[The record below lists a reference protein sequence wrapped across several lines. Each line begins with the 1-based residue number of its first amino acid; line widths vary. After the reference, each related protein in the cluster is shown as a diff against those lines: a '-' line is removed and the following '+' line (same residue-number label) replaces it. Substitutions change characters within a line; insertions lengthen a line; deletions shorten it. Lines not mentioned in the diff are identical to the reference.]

1 MKPSTAPIHI
11 IGAGISGLVAAR
23 TLEDRGYAPIILE
36 SAATPGGRVQTDTEG
51 GVLFDRGF
59 QVLLTAYPQARK
71 HLDYDKLN
79 LHRFRPGALIFS
91 RGNPERIGDPLRDLS
106 SLMPTLTAKVGSL
119 ADKWKIFRLSGSLK
133 KKSVEEIFSTPEQT
147 TLEYLKAYGFS
158 DQLIRT
164 FFKPFFGGIF
174 LEEKLQTSSRM
185 FEFTFKMFSEGYA
198 ALPAAGIGA
207 ISRQLADR
215 LQKTSLNYG
224 QRVQQIKSGSV
235 ILNGGE
241 ERASRATL
249 ITVPF
254 DSETGMLQGTEVS
267 WERCD
272 NLYFSV
278 AKPTFDKGIIALV
291 SDPDALVNN
300 LYYPFGQQVEGFPVL
315 SVTVVKNHN
324 LTQAELIQ
332 KVSEELERLC
342 GIQTKTFLKHYSIDK
357 ALPRRTD
364 LKMELE
370 RPESK
375 NFENLF
381 VAGDYLLNGSLNA
394 AMASGEAAAHALANA
409 VERA

>member
-1 MKPSTAPIHI
+1 MKPSAAPIHI

-23 TLEDRGYAPIILE
+23 ILEERGYAPVILE
-36 SAATPGGRVQTDTEG
+36 SAATPGGRVQTDSEG

-71 HLDYDKLN
+71 HLDFDKLN

-91 RGNPERIGDPLRDLS
+91 NGSPERIGDPLRDLS

-164 FFKPFFGGIF
+164 FFKPFFAGIF
-174 LEEKLQTSSRM
+174 LEEALRTSSRM

-207 ISRQLADR
+207 ISSQLADR
-215 LQKTSLNYG
+215 LQKSSLTYG
-224 QRVQQIKSGSV
+224 QKVRQVKSGAVVLS
-235 ILNGGE
+235 GGE
-241 ERASRATL
+241 ERPSRATL

-254 DSETGMLQGTEVS
+254 DPVSGMLKESEVS

-278 AKPTFDKGIIALV
+278 AKRTFEEGIIALV
-291 SDPDALVNN
+291 ADADALINN
-300 LYYPFGQQVEGFPVL
+300 LHYPFGQQVEGHPVL
-315 SVTVVKNHN
+315 SVTVVKKHTLNR
-324 LTQAELIQ
+324 AELIQ
-332 KVSEELERLC
+332 KVREDLESLC
-342 GIQTKTFLKHYSIDK
+342 RIQTKTFLKHYSIDK
-357 ALPRRTD
+357 ALPKRTD

-370 RPESK
+370 SPESE
-375 NFENLF
+375 NFENVF

-409 VERA
+409 LEQA

>member
-1 MKPSTAPIHI
+1 MEPSAAPIYI
-11 IGAGISGLVAAR
+11 IGAGISGLVAAK
-23 TLEDRGYAPIILE
+23 TLEERGYAPVILE
-36 SAATPGGRVQTDTEG
+36 SAATPGGRVQTDAEG

-71 HLDYDKLN
+71 HLNFDKLN

-91 RGNPERIGDPLRDLS
+91 NGSLERIGDPLRDLS

-119 ADKWKIFRLSGSLK
+119 ADKWKIFRLSGNLK

-164 FFKPFFGGIF
+164 FFTPFFAGIF
-174 LEEKLQTSSRM
+174 LEEALRTSSRM

-207 ISRQLADR
+207 ISSQLADR
-215 LQKTSLNYG
+215 LQKSSLTYG
-224 QRVQQIKSGSV
+224 QKVRQVKSGAVVLS
-235 ILNGGE
+235 GGE
-241 ERASRATL
+241 ERPSRATL

-254 DSETGMLQGTEVS
+254 DPVSGMLKESEVL

-278 AKPTFDKGIIALV
+278 AKPTFEEGVIALLA
-291 SDPDALVNN
+291 DPGALVNN
-300 LYYPFGQQVEGFPVL
+300 LYYPFGQQADGHPVL
-315 SVTVVKNHN
+315 SVTVVKKHS
-324 LTQAELIQ
+324 LEQRELIQ
-332 KVSEELERLC
+332 KVREDLESLC
-342 GIQTKTFLKHYSIDK
+342 RIQTKTFLKHYSIDK
-357 ALPRRTD
+357 ALPKRTD

-370 RPESK
+370 SPKSE
-375 NFENLF
+375 NFENVF

-394 AMASGEAAAHALANA
+394 AMASGEAAANALAD
-409 VERA
+409 ELQGT